1 MIVFD
6 CTSALENQL
15 SKLPTFSSTKIFDV
29 SYPQRIFATLL
40 LSTTVLFREPKARK
54 DPQLECSI
62 VRVGL

>member
-6 CTSALENQL
+6 CTSALENKL
-15 SKLPTFSSTKIFDV
+15 SELLTFSSNKFFDV
-29 SYPQRIFATLL
+29 SPPQRIFATLL
-40 LSTTVLFREPKARK
+40 LPITALFRKPKARE